1 MDPFDAQSKPPRRGR
16 RDNGLGA
23 ERYIPLLDVD
33 PRVGEH
39 LLDVLRLA
47 GVPAYLEPSI
57 DLDPSTRATSL
68 PSPPTDRLWVDRD
81 RRETARDIV
90 TAETAA
96 AQPDPDR
103 GSRPGRG
110 AAGRAGQ
117 PENGPSHGL
126 TDPDEERAWRD
137 IVARYDRDLPAGVE
151 PGWLPPWP
159 VAEDLDRSAGD
170 PTDRHPGPAEGDLRP
185 APGRRRR
192 QPRRAEEPP
201 SHPAD
206 EAEPPDI
213 EPPDIEPPHIEP
225 ADIEEHYIPPTPPP
239 IPRLSKQAVLA
250 LVLIAAGALLLLAPQ
265 VLGLSAQ
272 AGIALGVVALVSA
285 GTLLVLRLREDRY
298 DGPDDGAVL

>member
-81 RRETARDIV
+81 RREIARDIV

-96 AQPDPDR
+96 TQPDPDR
-103 GSRPGRG
+103 GVRPGRG
-110 AAGRAGQ
+110 ASGRAAQ
-117 PENGPSHGL
+117 SENGPSHGL
-126 TDPDEERAWRD
+126 PNPDEERAWRD
-137 IVARYDRDLPAGVE
+137 IIARYDRDLPAGAE

-159 VAEDLDRSAGD
+159 VAEDLDRPAGG
-170 PTDRHPGPAEGDLRP
+170 PADRHPGPAEDDPRP
-185 APGRRRR
+185 APGRSRRP
-192 QPRRAEEPP
+192 PRGPAEPP
-201 SHPAD
+201 PRPAGEAESLNTEPAD
-206 EAEPPDI
+206 SEPPDI
-213 EPPDIEPPHIEP
+213 E
-225 ADIEEHYIPPTPPP
+225 EHYVPPTPPP

-250 LVLIAAGALLLLAPQ
+250 LVLIAAGALLLLWPG

-272 AGIALGVVALVSA
+272 ACLAFGVIALVSA

-298 DGPDDGAVL
+298 DDPDDGAVL

>member
-1 MDPFDAQSKPPRRGR
+1 MDPFDAQPMPPRRGR

-81 RRETARDIV
+81 RRDTARDIV

-96 AQPDPDR
+96 AQPDPD
-103 GSRPGRG
+103 GGGRPGRG
-110 AAGRAGQ
+110 GAGQ

-126 TDPDEERAWRD
+126 ADPDEEQAWRD
-137 IVARYDRDLPAGVE
+137 IIARYDRDLPAADERG
-151 PGWLPPWP
+151 GLPPWP
-159 VAEDLDRSAGD
+159 VSEDLDRPAG
-170 PTDRHPGPAEGDLRP
+170 GPADGDARP
-185 APGRRRR
+185 APDRSRRK
-192 QPRRAEEPP
+192 PRRAGEP
-201 SHPAD
+201 SWRAAD
-206 EAEPPDI
+206 EAGPADAEPLDNEPPNSG
-213 EPPDIEPPHIEP
+213 PPNG
-225 ADIEEHYIPPTPPP
+225 EEHYVPPAPPP

-250 LVLIAAGALLLLAPQ
+250 LALIAAGVLMLLGPQ
-265 VLGLSAQ
+265 VLGLSEQ
-272 AGIALGVVALVSA
+272 AGLALGVVALVSA
-285 GTLLVLRLREDRY
+285 GALLVLRLRNDRY